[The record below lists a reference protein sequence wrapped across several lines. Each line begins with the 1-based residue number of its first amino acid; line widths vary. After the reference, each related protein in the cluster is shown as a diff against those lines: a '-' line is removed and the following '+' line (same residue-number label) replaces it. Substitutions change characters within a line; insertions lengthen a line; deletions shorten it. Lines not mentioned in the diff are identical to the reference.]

1 MIEYELVIC
10 KNVLPRLLI
19 MAMKMK
25 IKDVTAPYPIMA
37 KATVLLF
44 INIFLSISYSPV
56 KISTFPKLV
65 SISVDMG
72 LNKAAEKK

>member
-1 MIEYELVIC
+1 
-10 KNVLPRLLI
+10 

-25 IKDVTAPYPIMA
+25 MKDVTDPYPIMA

>member
-1 MIEYELVIC
+1 M
-10 KNVLPRLLI
+10 LPRLLT

-25 IKDVTAPYPIMA
+25 MKDVTDPYPIMA

-44 INIFLSISYSPV
+44 TNIFLSISYSPV